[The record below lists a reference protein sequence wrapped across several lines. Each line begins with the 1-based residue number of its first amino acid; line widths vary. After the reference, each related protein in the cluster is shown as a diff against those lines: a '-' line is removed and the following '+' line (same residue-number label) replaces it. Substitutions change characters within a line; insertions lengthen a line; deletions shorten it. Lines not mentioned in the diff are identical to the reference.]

1 MRYRHVVF
9 DIDGTMANTEKPDLI
24 SFQRTIKEVT
34 GKDIP
39 CEELRFAFGIP
50 GADALKQMNMDVS
63 ALEIWNR
70 HMRSF
75 RDEIELFP
83 GIREI
88 LRDLKEKG
96 CRLGIVT
103 SKNRKE
109 FEQDFTRFGL
119 NDQFEFVVCADDT
132 EKHKPYGDPLLK
144 YMEKMQME
152 RNQVLYVGDSKYDS
166 ACAKDAGV
174 DFVLAGWGTMDRSI
188 ECQYL
193 LDDPNE
199 INSLLEE

>member
-1 MRYRHVVF
+1 MRYSHVVF

-144 YMEKMQME
+144 YMEKMQVE

-166 ACAKDAGV
+166 SCAKDAGV
-174 DFVLAGWGTMDRSI
+174 DFVLAGWGTTDRSI
-188 ECQYL
+188 ECKYL